1 MNLKLKVFDSKK
13 RFENKKLAELEN
25 KMDHYF
31 DEDIDET
38 YQVGI
43 ILDYI
48 SEIEKIKKE
57 DEKLL
62 INGKQIKLIKK
73 FEADIL
79 ANGGL
84 QSIKPGLLEKI
95 MEAMT
100 NIFELD
106 FKTALEQLCRRTGF
120 IFIAETLYFR
130 KYSQYNIKNFFLQFL
145 FLLI

>member
-1 MNLKLKVFDSKK
+1 MNLKLKVFDSEK
-13 RFENKKLAELEN
+13 RFENRKLAELEN

-31 DEDIDET
+31 DEDRDET
-38 YQVGI
+38 YQIGV

-57 DEKLL
+57 DGKLL

-84 QSIKPGLLEKI
+84 QSIHPGLLQKI
-95 MEAMT
+95 METMT
-100 NIFELD
+100 NIFEMGTMPNIFGLD
-106 FKTALEQLCRRTGF
+106 FKES
-120 IFIAETLYFR
+120 EYVD
-130 KYSQYNIKNFFLQFL
+130 
-145 FLLI
+145 